1 MFLAWIEIT
10 APCGW
15 TNLKKQSP
23 RAYFGSAQ
31 SIEIDGA
38 TRLSITF
45 KSFFTISECDDRR
58 FVLHCLVTYKFAS
71 NSDPWSV
78 LNVAAGLGR
87 QLLVRQFVDSWSVD
101 EIRIGR
107 TLSLKAAVGIDYWW
121 KIIVPDLPIEL
132 RSQFNVEEVVQVG
145 GVPSIFYTASLITPF
160 FSLAPFHSWHFGM
173 FHGTLNYFVS
183 SPFFLSSLVD
193 LRYAFY
199 HLSDTLYLT
208 DLD

>member
-1 MFLAWIEIT
+1 
-10 APCGW
+10 
-15 TNLKKQSP
+15 
-23 RAYFGSAQ
+23 
-31 SIEIDGA
+31 
-38 TRLSITF
+38 
-45 KSFFTISECDDRR
+45 
-58 FVLHCLVTYKFAS
+58 
-71 NSDPWSV
+71 
-78 LNVAAGLGR
+78 
-87 QLLVRQFVDSWSVD
+87 
-101 EIRIGR
+101 
-107 TLSLKAAVGIDYWW
+107 
-121 KIIVPDLPIEL
+121 VPDLPIEL